1 MNKRVT
7 TGANCLQD
15 PTKKDCKRC
24 MFVVKPILSLH
35 DLKGSQMTPNDF
47 Q

>member
-7 TGANCLQD
+7 TEANCLRD
-15 PTKKDCKRC
+15 PTKKDSKHC
-24 MFVVKPILSLH
+24 MFVLKPILSLH
-35 DLKGSQMTPNDF
+35 DLKGSQMTPHDF

>member
-15 PTKKDCKRC
+15 PTKKDSMGC
-24 MFVVKPILSLH
+24 MFVVRLGH
-35 DLKGSQMTPNDF
+35 MTLI
-47 Q
+47 